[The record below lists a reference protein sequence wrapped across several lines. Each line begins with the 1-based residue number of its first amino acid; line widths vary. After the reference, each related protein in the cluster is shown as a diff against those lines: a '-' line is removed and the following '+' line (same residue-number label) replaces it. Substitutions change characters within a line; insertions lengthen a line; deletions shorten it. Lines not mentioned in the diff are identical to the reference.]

1 MTSVEIVEKIKRV
14 LADPEGLT
22 FGALSSLASDY
33 ASRCRRLDE
42 RLGRAV
48 ACVHTG
54 ALCEAARLVQDG
66 NLLNEFQALS
76 FENVD
81 EWQAICRQL
90 GCDVAA
96 KVSADNGKE
105 MQLFY
110 FSYEESRDLFARHRL
125 LALQG
130 AAPKDRLDVLYQL
143 RAKFPKCQS
152 FIRSIGELEKARER
166 EIANDLKKI
175 DSSNPPEEFFRAA
188 LAELESP
195 NRITPVSQELLTN
208 LHAWEAFAASSTLTA
223 QLRELLNR
231 WAVAYSENDEK
242 AELACLNSYRTGVF
256 APALGYLEPDE
267 RETVELLQRHAAQI
281 ERREQA
287 RAELKRKTKELARA
301 SETLDDVDKLS
312 NLMATAEMLA
322 ENAQM
327 QLDPALKAAC
337 ARRVESLQL
346 QKSRRSTVVM
356 TAGAAILVL
365 FSVAALF
372 SIYRAQTQRDA
383 NKAAETINSKLDE
396 FERNNVY
403 AAFEETAA
411 LVDRTGKK
419 HPNYKNTE
427 AYEKAEERFARV
439 QEAENKR
446 AARLNDE
453 MIKYANQLKN
463 NELPPVA
470 SLKDLCRTKDELDKY
485 EQLQKR
491 YRKVES
497 ENSARVND
505 EFRTNLETLAGDLE
519 AAKEKSGGDAAPAIA
534 KARSFLTSL
543 RAAQETSKIESTL
556 IQELDAI
563 ETQLDGLEKR
573 LALRQKDDEFT
584 RSLLSQVG
592 SVSSYSEKLGSAAL
606 DGESA
611 ALVESAKKDVENA
624 ARAERYNLFI
634 GKNGD
639 PLAWAKNADAFAQ
652 FSSMAEGAKEM
663 LDFAPEYSE
672 LEEKIRDWRGFAEAG
687 GFDKLEKALREAL
700 EPYSKKLY
708 LYYDGVAK
716 EYVYLNKIPTGP
728 NDAEVERQISKTET
742 GKWNKLSS
750 FTNETFRSEDFSET
764 VQSQWHR
771 ELAERK
777 FDGPR
782 DLIKYVAEF
791 LNNVCRA
798 TDAQLDPSIK
808 VKILKEVLESAAK
821 CPGLETAAER
831 FEEAY
836 LDKEFVI
843 NFDPFEYGKEAQAN
857 REIASAIWNEAGSLS
872 DLLKGVEK
880 EFEESAAVS
889 WPRYEW
895 VGFIDAADGEASVK
909 LGDSE
914 AVRKKLAK
922 SATLWIARGNS
933 PAVRCG
939 EFIDGKPEL
948 NSARDWAQY
957 RWTPVYQRVEP
968 NNQ

>member
-22 FGALSSLASDY
+22 FDALSRLASDY

-223 QLRELLNR
+223 RLRELLNR

-267 RETVELLQRHAAQI
+267 RETVELLQRRAAQI

-403 AAFEETAA
+403 AALEETAA

-485 EQLQKR
+485 EQLQKQ

-716 EYVYLNKIPTGP
+716 EYVYLNKKPTGP
-728 NDAEVERQISKTET
+728 NDAEVERQISETET

-750 FTNETFRSEDFSET
+750 FTAETFRSEDFSET

-821 CPGLETAAER
+821 CPGMKTAAER

-957 RWTPVYQRVEP
+957 RWTPVYQRAEP

>member
-22 FGALSSLASDY
+22 FDALSRLASDY

-175 DSSNPPEEFFRAA
+175 DSSNPPEEFFRTA

-356 TAGAAILVL
+356 TAGAVILVL

-403 AAFEETAA
+403 AAFEEAAA

-427 AYEKAEERFARV
+427 AYEKTEERFARV

-708 LYYDGVAK
+708 LYYDGAQ
-716 EYVYLNKIPTGP
+716 YVYLTEKP
-728 NDAEVERQISKTET
+728 VEGADNSNVLRQTTANGAPE
-742 GKWNKLSS
+742 KWSVPSS
-750 FTNETFRSEDFSET
+750 WKKEDFERITET

-771 ELAERK
+771 ELTERK

-808 VKILKEVLESAAK
+808 VKILKEVLESGAQ

-831 FEEAY
+831 FEEAC

-843 NFDPFEYGKEAQAN
+843 NFDPFKYGKEAQAN

-939 EFIDGKPEL
+939 EFVDGKPEL

>member
-22 FGALSSLASDY
+22 FDALSRLASDY

-267 RETVELLQRHAAQI
+267 RETVELLQRRSAQI

-356 TAGAAILVL
+356 TAGAVILVL

-403 AAFEETAA
+403 AAFEEAAA

-446 AARLNDE
+446 ASRLNDE

-708 LYYDGVAK
+708 LYYDGVTK

-728 NDAEVERQISKTET
+728 NDAEVERQISETET

-750 FTNETFRSEDFSET
+750 FTAETFRSEDFSET

-808 VKILKEVLESAAK
+808 VKILKEVLERAAK

-831 FEEAY
+831 FEEAC

-843 NFDPFEYGKEAQAN
+843 NFDPFKYGKEAQAN

-880 EFEESAAVS
+880 EFEAAAAVS

-895 VGFIDAADGEASVK
+895 VGFIDASDGEASVK

>member
-1 MTSVEIVEKIKRV
+1 
-14 LADPEGLT
+14 
-22 FGALSSLASDY
+22 
-33 ASRCRRLDE
+33 
-42 RLGRAV
+42 
-48 ACVHTG
+48 
-54 ALCEAARLVQDG
+54 
-66 NLLNEFQALS
+66 
-76 FENVD
+76 
-81 EWQAICRQL
+81 
-90 GCDVAA
+90 
-96 KVSADNGKE
+96 
-105 MQLFY
+105 
-110 FSYEESRDLFARHRL
+110 
-125 LALQG
+125 
-130 AAPKDRLDVLYQL
+130 
-143 RAKFPKCQS
+143 
-152 FIRSIGELEKARER
+152 
-166 EIANDLKKI
+166 
-175 DSSNPPEEFFRAA
+175 
-188 LAELESP
+188 
-195 NRITPVSQELLTN
+195 
-208 LHAWEAFAASSTLTA
+208 
-223 QLRELLNR
+223 
-231 WAVAYSENDEK
+231 
-242 AELACLNSYRTGVF
+242 
-256 APALGYLEPDE
+256 
-267 RETVELLQRHAAQI
+267 
-281 ERREQA
+281 
-287 RAELKRKTKELARA
+287 
-301 SETLDDVDKLS
+301 
-312 NLMATAEMLA
+312 
-322 ENAQM
+322 
-327 QLDPALKAAC
+327 
-337 ARRVESLQL
+337 
-346 QKSRRSTVVM
+346 
-356 TAGAAILVL
+356 
-365 FSVAALF
+365 
-372 SIYRAQTQRDA
+372 
-383 NKAAETINSKLDE
+383 
-396 FERNNVY
+396 
-403 AAFEETAA
+403 
-411 LVDRTGKK
+411 
-419 HPNYKNTE
+419 
-427 AYEKAEERFARV
+427 
-439 QEAENKR
+439 
-446 AARLNDE
+446 

-728 NDAEVERQISKTET
+728 NDAEVERQISETET

-750 FTNETFRSEDFSET
+750 FTDETFRSEDFSET
-764 VQSQWHR
+764 VQSQWYR
-771 ELAERK
+771 ELAEQK
-777 FDGPR
+777 FDSPR

-808 VKILKEVLESAAK
+808 VKILKEVLESAAQ

-831 FEEAY
+831 FEEACF
-836 LDKEFVI
+836 DVDFKKTFEA
-843 NFDPFEYGKEAQAN
+843 FDPFEQGEKARLR
-857 REIASAIWNEAGSLS
+857 REITVEIIKKASSLEN
-872 DLLKGVEK
+872 LLKGVEK
-880 EFEESAAVS
+880 EFEEAAAVS

-939 EFIDGKPEL
+939 EFVDGKPEL

-957 RWTPVYQRVEP
+957 RWTPVYQRAEP